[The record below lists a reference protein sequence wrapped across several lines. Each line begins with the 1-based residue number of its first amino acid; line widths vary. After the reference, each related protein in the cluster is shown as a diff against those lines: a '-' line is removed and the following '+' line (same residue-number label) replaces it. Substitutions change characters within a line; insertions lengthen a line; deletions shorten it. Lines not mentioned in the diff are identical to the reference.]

1 VNKQPVL
8 TYIAVFFLLSI
19 ILKLF
24 GIIDYTAG
32 EIIGYAFIFY
42 GLTLVYTTMGK
53 NKKLVLFIGSSLFL
67 AGVFLFIV
75 NNFQLT
81 DSSNL
86 IFSALILIPGI
97 SFLILFI
104 DDFSSK
110 TFLYLSAAFTLFG
123 LFITI
128 NSGSPSFTS
137 FFSSIFYVALKY
149 WPVVIIV
156 AGIILIIK
164 RDELNDQQNRN

>member
-1 VNKQPVL
+1 MNRHQPVL

-24 GIIDYTAG
+24 GIINYTVG

-104 DDFSSK
+104 DDFSRK
-110 TFLYLSAAFTLFG
+110 TFLYLSAAFTIFG
-123 LFITI
+123 LLITI

-164 RDELNDQQNRN
+164 RDELN